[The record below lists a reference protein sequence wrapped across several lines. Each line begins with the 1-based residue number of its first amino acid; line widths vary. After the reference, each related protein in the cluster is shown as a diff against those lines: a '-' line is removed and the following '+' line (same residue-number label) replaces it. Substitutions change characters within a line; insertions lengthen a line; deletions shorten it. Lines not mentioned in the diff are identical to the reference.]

1 MYPLILLIASVLGL
15 TGVGLGA
22 FAAHGLRSELTASA
36 LAVFQTGVQYQL
48 LHALVLVAI
57 GLAAIS
63 QRNAWL
69 SAASCFIVLG
79 VVLFSGS
86 LYLLV
91 LTPLKLGLVTPL
103 GGLLLM
109 LGWLCLGVSSV
120 RLMGK
125 KTVG

>member
-1 MYPLILLIASVLGL
+1 MYPLIVLIASVLGL

-57 GLAAIS
+57 GLAATS

-69 SAASCFIVLG
+69 SAAASFIVLG

>member
-1 MYPLILLIASVLGL
+1 MYPLIVLIASVLGL

-69 SAASCFIVLG
+69 SAAASFIVLG

>member
-69 SAASCFIVLG
+69 SAAASFIVLG

>member
-69 SAASCFIVLG
+69 SAAASFIVLG

-91 LTPLKLGLVTPL
+91 LTPLKLGLITPL

>member
-1 MYPLILLIASVLGL
+1 MYPLIVLIASVLGL

-57 GLAAIS
+57 GLAATS

-69 SAASCFIVLG
+69 SAAASFIVLG

-125 KTVG
+125 KTAG

>member
-57 GLAAIS
+57 GLAATS

-69 SAASCFIVLG
+69 SAAACFIVLG

>member
-69 SAASCFIVLG
+69 STAACFIVLG

>member
-69 SAASCFIVLG
+69 SAAASFIVLG

-125 KTVG
+125 KTAG

>member
-69 SAASCFIVLG
+69 SAAASFIVLG

-125 KTVG
+125 KNVG

>member
-22 FAAHGLRSELTASA
+22 FVAHGLRSELTASA

-69 SAASCFIVLG
+69 SAAACFIVLG

>member
-57 GLAAIS
+57 GLAATS

-69 SAASCFIVLG
+69 SAAASFIVLG

>member
-69 SAASCFIVLG
+69 SAAACFIVLG

>member
-22 FAAHGLRSELTASA
+22 FVAHGLRSELTASA

-57 GLAAIS
+57 GLAATS

-69 SAASCFIVLG
+69 SAAASFIVLG

-125 KTVG
+125 KTAG

>member
-22 FAAHGLRSELTASA
+22 FAAHGLRSELAASA

-69 SAASCFIVLG
+69 SAAACFIVLG